1 MNQIK
6 SVPSPVQSHLKTVY
20 PWEEDTFK
28 ITCYSIYKQALATG
42 YDDTFEAFQDTLGS
56 FFSSLSN
63 ITLYSGSY
71 FVTPM
76 ANFEQILH
84 TSGTILQDDVVV
96 DKIPY
101 VETSNEAGG
110 YTVIIG

>member
-63 ITLYSGSY
+63 SFLYLLAL
-71 FVTPM
+71 F
-76 ANFEQILH
+76 I
-84 TSGTILQDDVVV
+84 
-96 DKIPY
+96 
-101 VETSNEAGG
+101 
-110 YTVIIG
+110 